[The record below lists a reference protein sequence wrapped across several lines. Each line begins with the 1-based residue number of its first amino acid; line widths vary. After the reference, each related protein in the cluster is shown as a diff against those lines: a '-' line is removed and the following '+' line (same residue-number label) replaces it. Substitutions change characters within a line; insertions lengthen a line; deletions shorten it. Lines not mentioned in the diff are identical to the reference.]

1 MALHAFRLHDGDELY
16 EGIERFVNEKGIRA
30 GFLTGGA
37 AGLSALNVRLASTP
51 EQPSLLTREGRFE
64 VVSLIGTT
72 AVGALHIHIA
82 VADEHGR
89 VIGGHLMPT
98 GNPVRLSAELGIVE
112 GEGMTFSR
120 VFDPDT
126 NYKELTIH
134 ES

>member
-16 EGIERFVNEKGIRA
+16 AGIERFVAEKDIRA

-51 EQPSLLTREGRFE
+51 ERPSLLARKGRFE
-64 VVSLIGTT
+64 VVSLIGTA

-82 VADEHGR
+82 VADEDGR
-89 VIGGHLMPT
+89 VFGGHLMPT

-120 VFDPDT
+120 AFDPDT
-126 NYKELTIH
+126 GYKELTI
-134 ES
+134 E